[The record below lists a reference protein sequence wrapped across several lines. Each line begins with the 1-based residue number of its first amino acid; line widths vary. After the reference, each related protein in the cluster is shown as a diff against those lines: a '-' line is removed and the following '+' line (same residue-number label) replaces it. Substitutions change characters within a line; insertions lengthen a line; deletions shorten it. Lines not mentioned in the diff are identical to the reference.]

1 MQLLQARR
9 PALCVAKISSRMFL
23 ARRALRP
30 VSVALAGSGPR
41 RAPVRV
47 HLTIATLDSASLALP
62 CLAEA
67 LSLGPSALRPMSLPH
82 PMPLLSQIV
91 LAAVRMMRIGS
102 TQVVMGSQRSSIA
115 T

>member
-9 PALCVAKISSRMFL
+9 PALCVAKISSRMLL
-23 ARRALRP
+23 ARRALRL

-47 HLTIATLDSASLALP
+47 HLTIAMLDSARLALP

-82 PMPLLSQIV
+82 PVPLLSQIV
-91 LAAVRMMRIGS
+91 LAPARVIRIML
-102 TQVVMGSQRSSIA
+102 TQVVMGSQRSSTA

>member
-1 MQLLQARR
+1 MQLQARR
-9 PALCVAKISSRMFL
+9 PALCVAKISSRMLL
-23 ARRALRP
+23 ARRALRL

-47 HLTIATLDSASLALP
+47 HLTIAMLDSARLALP

-67 LSLGPSALRPMSLPH
+67 LSLGPSVLRPMSLPH

-91 LAAVRMMRIGS
+91 LAPARMIRIML
-102 TQVVMGSQRSSIA
+102 TQVVMRSQRSFTA

>member
-41 RAPVRV
+41 RAPVRA
-47 HLTIATLDSASLALP
+47 HLTIATLDSARLALP

>member
-23 ARRALRP
+23 ARRALRH

-41 RAPVRV
+41 RAAVRAQW
-47 HLTIATLDSASLALP
+47 TIAMLDSARLALP
-62 CLAEA
+62 CLAEV
-67 LSLGPSALRPMSLPH
+67 LSLDPSALRPMSLLH

-91 LAAVRMMRIGS
+91 LVAVRMMRIGL
-102 TQVVMGSQRSSIA
+102 TQGIY
-115 T
+115 

>member
-9 PALCVAKISSRMFL
+9 PALCVAKISSRMLL
-23 ARRALRP
+23 ARRALRL

-47 HLTIATLDSASLALP
+47 HLTIAMLDSARLALP
-62 CLAEA
+62 CPAEA
-67 LSLGPSALRPMSLPH
+67 LSLGPSALRPTSLPH
-82 PMPLLSQIV
+82 PVPLLSQIA
-91 LAAVRMMRIGS
+91 LAAARMIRIML
-102 TQVVMGSQRSSIA
+102 TQVVMGSQRSSTA

>member
-1 MQLLQARR
+1 MQLQARR
-9 PALCVAKISSRMFL
+9 PALCVAKISSRMLL
-23 ARRALRP
+23 ARRALRL

-47 HLTIATLDSASLALP
+47 HLTIAMLDSARLALP

-67 LSLGPSALRPMSLPH
+67 LSLGPSVLRPMSLPH

-91 LAAVRMMRIGS
+91 LAPARMIRIML
-102 TQVVMGSQRSSIA
+102 TQVVMRSQRSSTA

>member
-9 PALCVAKISSRMFL
+9 PALCVAKISSRMLL
-23 ARRALRP
+23 ARRALRL

-47 HLTIATLDSASLALP
+47 HLTIAMLDSARLALP

-82 PMPLLSQIV
+82 PVPLLSQI
-91 LAAVRMMRIGS
+91 APARMIRIML

>member
-9 PALCVAKISSRMFL
+9 PALCVAKISFQMCL

-30 VSVALAGSGPR
+30 VSVALAASGPR

-47 HLTIATLDSASLALP
+47 HLIIVTLDSALLALP

-67 LSLGPSALRPMSLPH
+67 SSLDCSAPRPTSQSLTYPI
-82 PMPLLSQIV
+82 PLLLQIV
-91 LAAVRMMRIGS
+91 PVKMMRIGW
-102 TQVVMGSQRSSIA
+102 TQVVMGSQGSSIA

>member
-1 MQLLQARR
+1 MQLQARR
-9 PALCVAKISSRMFL
+9 PALCVAKISSRMLL
-23 ARRALRP
+23 ARRALIL

-47 HLTIATLDSASLALP
+47 HLTIAMLDSARLALP

-82 PMPLLSQIV
+82 PVPLLSQIV
-91 LAAVRMMRIGS
+91 LAPARMIRIML
-102 TQVVMGSQRSSIA
+102 TQVVMGSQRSSTA

>member
-1 MQLLQARR
+1 MQLQARR
-9 PALCVAKISSRMFL
+9 PALFVAKISSRMLL
-23 ARRALRP
+23 ARRALRL

-47 HLTIATLDSASLALP
+47 HLTIAMLDSARLALP

-82 PMPLLSQIV
+82 PVPLLSQIV
-91 LAAVRMMRIGS
+91 LAPARMIRIML
-102 TQVVMGSQRSSIA
+102 TQVVMLSQRSSTA